1 MAVEGSALRSKQE
14 QVRQIIAYMKTLPP
28 WDGKT
33 FDPKLTAMLREL
45 QQPAKEQK

>member
-1 MAVEGSALRSKQE
+1 MADDGGPPLNQQE
-14 QVRQIIAYMKTLPP
+14 QVRQIIAYMKTMPL

-45 QQPAKEQK
+45 QLTAKERK